1 MFREVLFERVWRAQ
15 ALRFLRAEQGAATI
29 EFVIW
34 VPVFALLL
42 GLVADAALI
51 YGGQARILRV
61 VQDGNRA
68 MSIGRV
74 TDTNTLESQI
84 ATQLRPL
91 SPRAV
96 VSTTVA
102 GGVINSS
109 VTVPLSDLTATGLV
123 AAFDGLTMTVSA
135 QHMAEN

>member
-1 MFREVLFERVWRAQ
+1 MAQ
-15 ALRFLRAEQGAATI
+15 FYSGVDT
-29 EFVIW
+29 
-34 VPVFALLL
+34 LLL

-91 SPRAV
+91 SARAV

>member
-1 MFREVLFERVWRAQ
+1 M
-15 ALRFLRAEQGAATI
+15 
-29 EFVIW
+29 
-34 VPVFALLL
+34 
-42 GLVADAALI
+42 ADAALI

>member
-1 MFREVLFERVWRAQ
+1 MAQ
-15 ALRFLRAEQGAATI
+15 FYSGVDT
-29 EFVIW
+29 
-34 VPVFALLL
+34 LLL

-91 SPRAV
+91 SARAV
-96 VSTTVA
+96 VSTTVT

-109 VTVPLSDLTATGLV
+109 VTVALSDLTATGLV

>member
-15 ALRFLRAEQGAATI
+15 ALRFLRAEQGASTI

-74 TDTNTLESQI
+74 TDTNTLESQLDLERDY
-84 ATQLRPL
+84 QRM
-91 SPRAV
+91 
-96 VSTTVA
+96 A
-102 GGVINSS
+102 GR
-109 VTVPLSDLTATGLV
+109 SDDYREG
-123 AAFDGLTMTVSA
+123 VSA
-135 QHMAEN
+135 FLAKRQPQFSGK

>member
-1 MFREVLFERVWRAQ
+1 M
-15 ALRFLRAEQGAATI
+15 RAEQGASTI

-68 MSIGRV
+68 MSIGRL

-91 SPRAV
+91 SARAV
-96 VSTTVA
+96 VSTTVT

>member
-1 MFREVLFERVWRAQ
+1 MFRKVLFERVWRAQ
-15 ALRFLRAEQGAATI
+15 ALRFLRAEQGASTI

-91 SPRAV
+91 SARAV

>member
-1 MFREVLFERVWRAQ
+1 M
-15 ALRFLRAEQGAATI
+15 
-29 EFVIW
+29 
-34 VPVFALLL
+34 
-42 GLVADAALI
+42 
-51 YGGQARILRV
+51 
-61 VQDGNRA
+61 
-68 MSIGRV
+68 
-74 TDTNTLESQI
+74 
-84 ATQLRPL
+84 
-91 SPRAV
+91 

>member
-1 MFREVLFERVWRAQ
+1 M
-15 ALRFLRAEQGAATI
+15 RAEQGASTI

-91 SPRAV
+91 SARAV
-96 VSTTVA
+96 VSTTVT

>member
-15 ALRFLRAEQGAATI
+15 ALRFLRAEQGASTI

-74 TDTNTLESQI
+74 TDTNTLEKPDRH
-84 ATQLRPL
+84 ATAAAEPACRGVDDGCRRRHQQQCY
-91 SPRAV
+91 RA
-96 VSTTVA
+96 
-102 GGVINSS
+102 
-109 VTVPLSDLTATGLV
+109 PERSDGDRACRCI
-123 AAFDGLTMTVSA
+123 
-135 QHMAEN
+135 